1 MPFTE
6 PIILVK
12 VKVTLL
18 GLLVG
23 TSTSRKG
30 LNLTLKQPVVCLRA
44 SWQWNR
50 GEALSALWH
59 RLKRYRK
66 QTKEKKVLIAI
77 KTHCRESRAQQ
88 LAQSQEFFCCCVL
101 FFFKWRRHL
110 TWRGGGWVVAFPHLP
125 PHAATMQCTKKVLV
139 FLCTLRRRCH
149 QLSAS
154 SMINPLSPHRRG
166 GRGGRV
172 RGGGKWRKKNQIRR
186 RNTTPTRSTASKHS
200 IRASLGGSMETW
212 GTLRKGL
219 SGDWYVWERLWS
231 TFRGLL
237 QATDYRDFGVMTA
250 TPTPPPLPSKHR
262 WTQQPGRCNSTTQQI
277 KKKTPKKKW

>member
-23 TSTSRKG
+23 TSTSRNG

-172 RGGGKWRKKNQIRR
+172 RGGGKWRKKKQIRR

-200 IRASLGGSMETW
+200 IRASLGGID
-212 GTLRKGL
+212 GDLRNPAQRLERWLIRLRAVMKHFQG
-219 SGDWYVWERLWS
+219 SPPGDRLQGFWRNDSHPATS
-231 TFRGLL
+231 TTPL
-237 QATDYRDFGVMTA
+237 Q
-250 TPTPPPLPSKHR
+250 
-262 WTQQPGRCNSTTQQI
+262 TQMDPAARKMQQYNSTD
-277 KKKTPKKKW
+277 

>member
-30 LNLTLKQPVVCLRA
+30 LNLTLKQPVAVYELPGSETGERPSLHCDTD
-44 SWQWNR
+44 WNDT
-50 GEALSALWH
+50 ENKQ
-59 RLKRYRK
+59 KR
-66 QTKEKKVLIAI
+66 KKVLIAI

-139 FLCTLRRRCH
+139 FLCTLRRRRH

-200 IRASLGGSMETW
+200 IRASLGGND
-212 GTLRKGL
+212 GDLRNPAQRLERWLIRLRAVMKHFQG
-219 SGDWYVWERLWS
+219 SPPGDRLQGFWRNDS
-231 TFRGLL
+231 HPATTTTPL
-237 QATDYRDFGVMTA
+237 Q
-250 TPTPPPLPSKHR
+250 
-262 WTQQPGRCNSTTQQI
+262 TQMDQAARKMQQYNSTD
-277 KKKTPKKKW
+277 